1 MSAQLGFEIF
11 DSRGH
16 FVMPT
21 EEQAAT
27 LDDAARE
34 RLDTVKVAYEAS
46 AQADADLKAAQ
57 DQVTALAA
65 ELRDAEEYV
74 KAHFPAMTHAA
85 LVKDWI
91 KSERAAKYL

>member
-1 MSAQLGFEIF
+1 MTTQLGFEIF

-57 DQVTALAA
+57 DSVINLAA

-74 KAHFPAMTHAA
+74 KAQYPPMTHAA
-85 LVKDWI
+85 LVKQHI
-91 KSERAAKYL
+91 ASERMKYL